1 MRSPSPTIQ
10 CNELMWASLTVIR
23 KMRSTCTCS
32 ADLYQLSYN
41 SRLNALA
48 YGDVD
53 QCNPIEFEDMNRGD
67 TLGEASSQMHQGC
80 MGLISI
86 RFED

>member
-1 MRSPSPTIQ
+1 MRSPSPTVQ
-10 CNELMWASLTVIR
+10 RDELMWTPLTVIR

-32 ADLYQLSYN
+32 ADLYPLSYS

-67 TLGEASSQMHQGC
+67 TLGESSPQMDQGC
-80 MGLISI
+80 MALISI
-86 RFED
+86 